1 MAGFFKRMFTFGKK
15 QPGDDAGDAPGGHQG
30 HEEEGR
36 HEEERVP
43 GSTSD
48 VEVSVTGAPDAD
60 FHRQA
65 QATPVADEEAG
76 ANVRDDSAS
85 IETIKDTPPPGTAS
99 KGTDAA
105 EDAKREA
112 AARRAAEPEHTP
124 GTAGAENDGAEK
136 KTA

>member
-1 MAGFFKRMFTFGKK
+1 MAGLFKRLFKFGR
-15 QPGDDAGDAPGGHQG
+15 QEAPVTD
-30 HEEEGR
+30 EKGR
-36 HEEERVP
+36 HPEERIE

-76 ANVRDDSAS
+76 ADLQDDSTS
-85 IETIKDTPPPGTAS
+85 IETVADTPPPPPDPDQ
-99 KGTDAA
+99 DAA
-105 EDAKREA
+105 AERAKQEA
-112 AARRAAEPEHTP
+112 AARRDSSA
-124 GTAGAENDGAEK
+124 AEK